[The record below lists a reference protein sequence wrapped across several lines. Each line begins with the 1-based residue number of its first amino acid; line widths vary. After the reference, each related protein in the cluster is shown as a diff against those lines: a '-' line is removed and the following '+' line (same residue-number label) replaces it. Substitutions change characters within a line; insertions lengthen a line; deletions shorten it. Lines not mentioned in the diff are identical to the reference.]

1 MMLRRTFAG
10 ALALA
15 AVAVAAP
22 AAAADS
28 FVTLVDDGT
37 IEHNAFMTGVD
48 ELAVQAK
55 LLDLYQASGEPLP
68 DVLSVWTTFPLGG
81 SPYSTIFDPLAADV
95 NGIGV
100 APMTSPEPPL
110 RSILFHNDV
119 TQLAARAALQGAPVT
134 DFARYLFL
142 LEFTH
147 NWGPALAVP
156 APNGTELE
164 GFPYH
169 WSFFMDAGGSPA
181 GGNVWQDNG
190 DGTFT
195 TVSASPSTIG
205 YSMVD
210 LYIMGLATTAEVD
223 PFGVLENVVVPATP
237 TDPLWHGA
245 YAAHSFPWFDTT
257 TQLTV
262 TATRRTLTID
272 DVVTAN
278 GARDPAAGGGPKAY
292 DLGIVLLVSGTDS
305 ASTVASDAAAF
316 SPIADNLAPW
326 FHEATKG
333 RGTLHVVTH
342 DASGS
347 GGSGGGGGAGGAGGA
362 ASSSTSGSGGAG
374 AGGDGASDSG
384 CGCSVPGDASESTP
398 LSLLLLAAAAQLVS
412 TVRRKRGGR
421 RARVACSKAKA

>member
-1 MMLRRTFAG
+1 MKLRRPLAA

-15 AVAVAAP
+15 TVALVAP
-22 AAAADS
+22 AAAGDA

-37 IEHNAFMTGVD
+37 IEQSPFMSFPD
-48 ELAVQAK
+48 EEAVQAK
-55 LLDLYQASGEPLP
+55 LLDLYKASGEPLP

-81 SPYSTIFDPLAADV
+81 SPYGTIFDPLAADV
-95 NGIGV
+95 NGIGLGT
-100 APMTSPEPPL
+100 MNSPVPPL

-119 TQLAARAALQGAPVT
+119 TQLPARAALQHAPAA

-156 APNGTELE
+156 PPNGTELV

-181 GGNVWQDNG
+181 GGNVWHDNG

-195 TVSASPSTIG
+195 TVAASPSTIA

-210 LYIMGLATTAEVD
+210 LYIMGLATPAEVD
-223 PFGVLENVVVPATP
+223 PFGVLENVVPPATP
-237 TDPLWHGA
+237 TDPLWQGP

-257 TQLTV
+257 TTLTV

-278 GARDPAAGGGPKAY
+278 GMRDPAAGSGPKSY
-292 DLGIVLLVSGTDS
+292 DLGIVLLVSGTDP
-305 ASTVASDAAAF
+305 ASKVASDAAAF
-316 SPIADNLAPW
+316 SPIADSLAPA
-326 FHEATKG
+326 FHEATRG

-342 DASGS
+342 EAQGGGGSGGGSGAGGAGGATSSTSGS
-347 GGSGGGGGAGGAGGA
+347 GGSGGGGE
-362 ASSSTSGSGGAG
+362 
-374 AGGDGASDSG
+374 SDSG
-384 CGCSVPGDASESTP
+384 CGCSVPGDGAATTP
-398 LSLLLLAAAAQLVS
+398 LSLVLLAAAAQVIS
-412 TVRRKRGGR
+412 TVRRKRGAR
-421 RARVACSKAKA
+421 RARVACSKANA